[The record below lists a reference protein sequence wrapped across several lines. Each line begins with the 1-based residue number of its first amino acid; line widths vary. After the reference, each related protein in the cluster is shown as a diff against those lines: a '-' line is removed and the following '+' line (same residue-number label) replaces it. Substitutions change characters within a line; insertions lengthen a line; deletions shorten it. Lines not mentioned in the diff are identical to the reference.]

1 MTTIDL
7 ARVAKAA
14 ETPSGDGTL
23 VGPRDARGGWS
34 EAVGARATTTV
45 MIVDDQ
51 TIVREA
57 LVHMFGQTP
66 AFRVVA
72 SAATGVEAIP
82 LARQLCPDLALIDLN
97 LPRMDGIEASRRI
110 LATSPETR
118 VVILASAESEESLIS
133 ALRAGARGYV
143 LKSLPFAGL
152 VNSLKR
158 VMTGDVALPR
168 DLTTRVVL
176 QIGNES
182 RRSPPRLAALTDRER
197 QILGYLIKGET
208 NRQIAVGLLI
218 SEHTVR
224 AHMRSLL
231 HKLGV
236 ANRAQAAAVGAS
248 ILE

>member
-7 ARVAKAA
+7 VRVA
-14 ETPSGDGTL
+14 ETAGRPSSNETWAGQRER
-23 VGPRDARGGWS
+23 RDDWG
-34 EAVGARATTTV
+34 EPTGARAVTTV
-45 MIVDDQ
+45 LIVDDQ

-66 AFRVVA
+66 DFRVVA
-72 SAATGVEAIP
+72 SAATGPEAIP
-82 LARQLCPDLALIDLN
+82 LARQLRPDLALVDLN
-97 LPRMDGIEASRRI
+97 LPRMDGIEVSRRV
-110 LATSPETR
+110 LATSPDTR
-118 VVILASAESEESLIS
+118 VVILTATESEESLVY

-158 VMTGDVALPR
+158 VLSGDVALPR

-176 QIGNES
+176 HLGNEP
-182 RRSPPRLAALTDRER
+182 RRASPRVEALTDRER
-197 QILGYLIKGET
+197 QILGCLIKGET
-208 NRQIAVGLLI
+208 NRQIAVDLLI

-236 ANRAQAAAVGAS
+236 ANRAQAAALGAS